1 MVMVTRQ
8 SSTGGGK
15 WSGVKSPELPVWPPP
30 SASTTT
36 TSTRST
42 TSTSASSTSST
53 SASQRRGTPDARV
66 HLPLTG
72 SVHTLERSPSPVSSD
87 PACPAA
93 TKESQFFS
101 YYVNLLCKSNP
112 ILDKKDCDPHL
123 INMQHNVTGLSY
135 PCLPNSEYMEV
146 PLESGLNQEALFP
159 QM

>member
-1 MVMVTRQ
+1 MQ
-8 SSTGGGK
+8 ESTF
-15 WSGVKSPELPVWPPP
+15 P
-30 SASTTT
+30 SLALSTLW
-36 TSTRST
+36 RE
-42 TSTSASSTSST
+42 A
-53 SASQRRGTPDARV
+53 
-66 HLPLTG
+66 PLL
-72 SVHTLERSPSPVSSD
+72 SLLI

-101 YYVNLLCKSNP
+101 SYVNTLCKAHP

>member
-1 MVMVTRQ
+1 MVMVTSQ

-15 WSGVKSPELPVWPPP
+15 WSGVKSPELLVWPPP

-87 PACPAA
+87 PCSCHAA
-93 TKESQFFS
+93 IGESQFFS
-101 YYVNLLCKSNP
+101 YYVNTLCKAHP
-112 ILDKKDCDPHL
+112 ILDKKDCNPHL

-135 PCLPNSEYMEV
+135 LWLPNSEYIWKSRLKV
-146 PLESGLNQEALFP
+146 G
-159 QM
+159 